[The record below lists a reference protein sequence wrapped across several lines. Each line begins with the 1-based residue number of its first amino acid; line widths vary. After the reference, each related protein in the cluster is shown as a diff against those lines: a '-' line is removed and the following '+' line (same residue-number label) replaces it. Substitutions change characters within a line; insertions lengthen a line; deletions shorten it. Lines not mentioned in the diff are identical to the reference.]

1 MHTILLPSPFTRR
14 QARDAG
20 VTDHQ
25 LRVWIRDGVV
35 RRLLQSVYADASL
48 PDNLLLRTAALRL
61 VTTPAAVVADRTA
74 AWLHGVDTFAYREL
88 EILPPLEVCVLPD
101 SNRVRRRGVRGR
113 TRDLT
118 ADDLMAVGGL
128 CVTTPLRTALDLG
141 CGLRRRDALAALD
154 GFMRHHDV
162 TRAQLRAE
170 LDRFAGRRGVI
181 QLRQLIEIAHELSES
196 PGESATRLA
205 IIDAGLPP
213 PELQHWV
220 TVNGV
225 PTYRLDLA
233 YPAHRV
239 AVEYDGREFHD
250 SPEQRAKDA
259 ARRRW
264 LREHGWTVIVVT
276 KDDLASGSGRWLD
289 LLARELRLA

>member
-1 MHTILLPSPFTRR
+1 MLWRHWTGSCAI
-14 QARDAG
+14 
-20 VTDHQ
+20 
-25 LRVWIRDGVV
+25 
-35 RRLLQSVYADASL
+35 
-48 PDNLLLRTAALRL
+48 
-61 VTTPAAVVADRTA
+61 TT
-74 AWLHGVDTFAYREL
+74 
-88 EILPPLEVCVLPD
+88 
-101 SNRVRRRGVRGR
+101 S
-113 TRDLT
+113 
-118 ADDLMAVGGL
+118 
-128 CVTTPLRTALDLG
+128 
-141 CGLRRRDALAALD
+141 
-154 GFMRHHDV
+154 
-162 TRAQLRAE
+162 RAHSCRAE
-170 LDRFAGRRGVI
+170 LERFAGRRGVI
-181 QLRQLIEIAHELSES
+181 QLRQLIEIAHELAES

-276 KDDLASGSGRWLD
+276 KDDLASGSAWPT
-289 LLARELRLA
+289 LALEPRLA